1 MAKMKMGP
9 KAKNPVKTLKRV
21 LNDVFKGRMIIIAFI
36 LLSIIVTSLTTV
48 YASNFIGKFIDSFVE
63 PMVGVINPDWSG
75 AIEALVKYGV
85 VVGISVIFSY
95 LQAYIMVGVS
105 QGSIFKIRNRMFNHM
120 EKLPLSYFDSNAH
133 GSLMSRFSNDTD
145 TLNQLISNG
154 LIHLI
159 QALLTIIVV
168 FLALVRNSWQLT
180 LVVFAFIGITLFS
193 TGTVAKKSSKYFI
206 NQQKSLGDVNGF
218 IEEMINGQRVVKVFN
233 YEEKSKKDFDV
244 LNEKLRVAM
253 TQANSWA
260 GSMGPI
266 SNNIGNLQY
275 VVLVLVGAS
284 LAVGSSGIYTIGA
297 LAAFLQLSKSF
308 SNNIGQIANQM
319 NSLLVALAGAER
331 IYELED
337 VEVEENN
344 GTVTLVNLDKDGNEC
359 SEKTGSWGWKI
370 TRDIVLNDAFSVKR
384 DIDPELFSEPEPVAE
399 SEWKVDA
406 SGKEYRYV
414 PLKGEVI
421 LKDVDFGYVPDK
433 TVLHDIS
440 LYATPGQKIAF
451 VGSTGAGKTTI
462 TNLLNR
468 FYNIKDGAITFD
480 GVNIKDIKLE
490 DLRHSLGMI
499 LQETNL
505 FTGSIKDNIKYGKLD
520 ATDEEVE
527 RAAKLANAHD
537 FIMMMPEGYDTVIE
551 NNGEGLSQ
559 GQRQL
564 LSIARAAIA
573 DPPVLVMDEATSS
586 IDTHTEALVQSG
598 MDKLMEGRT
607 VFVIAHRLSTVRN
620 SDAIMVL
627 EKGKIIER
635 GTHDSLIED
644 KGVYYNLYT
653 GAFELS

>member
-21 LNDVFKGRMIIIAFI
+21 LKDVFKGRMIIIAFI

-63 PMVGVINPDWSG
+63 PMIGVIDPDWSG
-75 AIEALVKYGV
+75 AIEALIKYGA

-159 QALLTIIVV
+159 QAFLTIIVV
-168 FLALVRNSWQLT
+168 FLALIRNSWQLK
-180 LVVFAFIGITLFS
+180 LVLFAFIGITLFS

-284 LAVGSSGIYTIGA
+284 LAVGSSGVYTIGA

-359 SEKTGSWGWKI
+359 AEKTGSWGWKI
-370 TRDIVLNDAFSVKR
+370 TRDIVLDDAFSVKR
-384 DIDPELFSEPEPVAE
+384 DIDPELFSEPESVDE
-399 SEWKVDA
+399 SEWRVDED
-406 SGKEYRYV
+406 GKEYRYV

-421 LKDVDFGYVPDK
+421 MKDVDFGYVPDK

-468 FYNIKDGAITFD
+468 FYNIKDGSITFD

-505 FTGSIKDNIKYGKLD
+505 FTGTIKDNIKYGKLD

-627 EKGKIIER
+627 EKGRIIER

>member
-21 LNDVFKGRMIIIAFI
+21 LKDVFKGRMIIIAFI
-36 LLSIIVTSLTTV
+36 LLSIIITSLTTV

-206 NQQKSLGDVNGF
+206 NQQRSLGDVNGF

-284 LAVGSSGIYTIGA
+284 LAVGSSGVYTIGA

-384 DIDPELFSEPEPVAE
+384 DIDPELFSEPESVDE
-399 SEWKVDA
+399 SEWKVDEN
-406 SGKEYRYV
+406 GKEYRYV

-421 LKDVDFGYVPDK
+421 MKDVDFGYVPDK

-505 FTGSIKDNIKYGKLD
+505 FTGTIKDNIKYGKLD

-586 IDTHTEALVQSG
+586 IDTHTETLVQSG

-627 EKGKIIER
+627 ENGRIIER
-635 GTHDSLIED
+635 GTHDSLIEE
-644 KGVYYNLYT
+644 KGVYYKLYT

>member
-1 MAKMKMGP
+1 
-9 KAKNPVKTLKRV
+9 
-21 LNDVFKGRMIIIAFI
+21 
-36 LLSIIVTSLTTV
+36 
-48 YASNFIGKFIDSFVE
+48 
-63 PMVGVINPDWSG
+63 MVGVINPDWSG

-206 NQQKSLGDVNGF
+206 NQQRSLGDVNGF

-284 LAVGSSGIYTIGA
+284 LAVGSSGVYTIGA

-384 DIDPELFSEPEPVAE
+384 DIDPELFSEPESVDE
-399 SEWKVDA
+399 SEWRVDA

-421 LKDVDFGYVPDK
+421 MKDVDFGYVPDK

-505 FTGSIKDNIKYGKLD
+505 FTGTIKDNIKYGKLD

-627 EKGKIIER
+627 EKGRIIER